1 MKLNGLCAHP
11 EQSQQQGGKG
21 RAWGDFSRGCNGRR
35 PVLAFELESWL
46 SCLLSLWICPH
57 FCKMEESQ
65 NLGTPPI
72 SLLTYQ
78 HHHLTNMVFLE
89 TRKQIL
95 PSPSLS
101 YSRPQSLGQIISL
114 YSDFPSLP
122 TPTHPSC
129 APSRML
135 GKNSATE
142 LHAQPLQYLFWS
154 YAPSLLIFA
163 ASS

>member
-1 MKLNGLCAHP
+1 MKLNGVCAHP
-11 EQSQQQGGKG
+11 EQSQQHRGRG

-78 HHHLTNMVFLE
+78 H
-89 TRKQIL
+89 QYD
-95 PSPSLS
+95 LS
-101 YSRPQSLGQIISL
+101 RNQEAKGLSDLRPQSLGQIISL
-114 YSDFPSLP
+114 GSDLTSLP

-129 APSRML
+129 APSRVL
-135 GKNSATE
+135 GKTSATE
-142 LHAQPLQYLFWS
+142 FRAQPLQYLFWS
-154 YAPSLLIFA
+154 YTLSLLIFA